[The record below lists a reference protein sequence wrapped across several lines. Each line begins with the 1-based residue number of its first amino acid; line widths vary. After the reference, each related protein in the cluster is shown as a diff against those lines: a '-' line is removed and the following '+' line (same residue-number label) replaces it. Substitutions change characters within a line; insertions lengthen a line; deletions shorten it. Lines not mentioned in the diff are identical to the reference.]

1 MSMSSVSVGKTKG
14 ETYAFS
20 WSMPAPNG
28 GSDLDGTVLHSVPL
42 GEEGNTD
49 PVQQASEP
57 VQLQDPYSSYDSPYE
72 PARRFPAPS
81 LRLLGVVAWSAV
93 AGAGVVGAMMKF
105 GAVLGMQ
112 VGEIGGLWLALG
124 AAIWLVPPKVLK

>member
-1 MSMSSVSVGKTKG
+1 MSSMTARKTKG
-14 ETYAFS
+14 ETYAFN
-20 WSMPAPNG
+20 WSMPAFGG
-28 GSDLDGTVLHSVPL
+28 GSDSEGTVLHSVPL
-42 GEEGNTD
+42 VEEGNQE
-49 PVQQASEP
+49 PVNAASEP
-57 VQLQDPYSSYDSPYE
+57 VQMQDAYSGYDSPYE

-93 AGAGVVGAMMKF
+93 AGAGVVGAAMKF

-124 AAIWLVPPKVLK
+124 AAIWLVPPKLLR